1 MAKIE
6 VHKLTDSN
14 FLSMGSKPIEYL
26 SISNT
31 DVVDAEVSIV
41 FDDTAQEGGTTISSS
56 GIFLIKNVIIPSNA
70 TLVFENEE
78 FLVFPFKRTVDV
90 STVVAPNTLLI
101 GKAFLINK
109 TGGDVDLL
117 IKKGNLTST

>member
-6 VHKLTDSN
+6 VHKLTNSN

-26 SISNT
+26 SISNA
-31 DVVDAEVSIV
+31 DVADAEVSIV
-41 FDDTAQEGGTTISSS
+41 FDNAAQEGGTAISSS
-56 GIFLIKNVIIPSNA
+56 GIFLIKNVVIPPKA

-90 STVVAPNTLLI
+90 STVAAPNTLLT
-101 GKAFLINK
+101 GKAFLIKK
-109 TGGDVDLL
+109 TGGSVDLL
-117 IKKGNLTST
+117 IKKGNLTS

>member
-6 VHKLTDSN
+6 VHKLTNSN

-26 SISNT
+26 SISNA
-31 DVVDAEVSIV
+31 DVADAEVSIV
-41 FDDTAQEGGTTISSS
+41 FDSSAQEGGTAISSD
-56 GIFLIKNVIIPSNA
+56 GIFLIKNVVIPPKA

-90 STVVAPNTLLI
+90 STVAAPSTLLT
-101 GKAFLINK
+101 GKAFLIKK
-109 TGGDVDLL
+109 TGGNVDLL
-117 IKKGNLTST
+117 IKKGNLTS

>member
-6 VHKLTDSN
+6 VHKLTNSN
-14 FLSMGSKPIEYL
+14 FLSMGSKPVEYL

-31 DVVDAEVSIV
+31 DTTNAEVSIV
-41 FDDTAQEGGTTISSS
+41 FDGTAQEGGTAISSS
-56 GIFLIKNVIIPSNA
+56 GIFLIKNVIIPPNA

-90 STVVAPNTLLI
+90 STVATPNTLLT
-101 GKAFLINK
+101 GKAFLIKK
-109 TGGDVDLL
+109 TGGNVDLL
-117 IKKGNLTST
+117 IKKGNLTS

>member
-6 VHKLTDSN
+6 VHKLTGSN

-26 SISNT
+26 SISNA
-31 DVVDAEVSIV
+31 DVTDAEVSIV
-41 FDDTAQEGGTTISSS
+41 FDDAAQEGGTTISSD
-56 GIFLIKNVIIPSNA
+56 GIFLIKNVVIPPKA

-90 STVVAPNTLLI
+90 STVSSPNTLLTS
-101 GKAFLINK
+101 KAFLIK
-109 TGGDVDLL
+109 KIGGAVDLL
-117 IKKGNLTST
+117 IKKGNLTS